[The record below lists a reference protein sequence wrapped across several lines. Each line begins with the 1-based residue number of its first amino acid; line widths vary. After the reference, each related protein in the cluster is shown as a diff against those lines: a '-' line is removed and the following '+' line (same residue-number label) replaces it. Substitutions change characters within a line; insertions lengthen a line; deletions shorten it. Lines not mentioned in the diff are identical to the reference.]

1 MRRAPIPLMI
11 GALAAAAGLAAA
23 GSAPVTAQEPPRW
36 APDVA
41 AARAFAEGRAGSVS
55 FAVRTP
61 ARSHGFRTQRVARS
75 ASVAK
80 AMLMVAYL
88 NRSDVRSRP
97 LRPAE
102 RALLGPMIR
111 RSSNEAANEIFVRVG
126 ARGLDRV
133 ARAAGMRRW
142 RAGPGGFWGGSRI
155 TAADQARF
163 LLRIDARIA
172 SRHRAYGMGLLRT
185 IVPSQRWG
193 IGRVVPA
200 GWTLHLK
207 GGWGSGS
214 GEVDH
219 QVALLTRGGDRV
231 ALAILTTDNPDM
243 DYGNATLR
251 GVAERLLRG
260 LADSGEQGEVAAGGE
275 AGLP

>member
-1 MRRAPIPLMI
+1 MTLL
-11 GALAAAAGLAAA
+11 GALAAAVALAAA
-23 GSAPVTAQEPPRW
+23 GPGPAAAQPVPRW

-41 AARAFAEGRAGSVS
+41 AARAFAAGRAGSVS

-61 ARSHGFRTQRVARS
+61 GRSFGHRTERTAAG
-75 ASVAK
+75 ASVVK

-88 NRSDVRSRP
+88 NRPGVRSRA

-102 RALLGPMIR
+102 RALLGAMIV
-111 RSSNEAANEIFVRVG
+111 RSGNDAATTVFVAVG
-126 ARGLDRV
+126 APGLDRV
-133 ARAAGMRRW
+133 ARAGGMRRW
-142 RAGPGGFWGGSRI
+142 RAGPGGFWGASTI
-155 TAADQARF
+155 SAADQARF
-163 LLRIDARIA
+163 MLRIDRRIA
-172 SRHRAYGMGLLRT
+172 ARHRAYAMGLLRS

-193 IGRVVPA
+193 VGRVVPA

-207 GGWGSGS
+207 GGWGSGT

-219 QVALLTRGGDRV
+219 QVALLTRGEDRV
-231 ALAILTTDNPDM
+231 ALAILTTDSPSM
-243 DYGNATLR
+243 AYGNETLR

-260 LADSGEQGEVAAGGE
+260 LAGSGEHGEVVAGME